1 MFNSPLITKPEFIQL
16 AKDVAFMDLPT
27 DPDFDSESIDE
38 CLSRCLTLPAGRKSL
53 DSFQMASLTND
64 FSQLPPSGLMDIF
77 NHQIMSKTDYDK
89 SKLSSWRS
97 FEEYNLCTNGHV
109 QSLGVNTT
117 EDLDGSTFF
126 VFVAGVILTQ
136 KQKNLRGR

>member
-53 DSFQMASLTND
+53 DSLQMASLSND
-64 FSQLPPSGLMDIF
+64 FSQLPPLGLMDIF
-77 NHQIMSKTDYDK
+77 NHLIMT
-89 SKLSSWRS
+89 
-97 FEEYNLCTNGHV
+97 
-109 QSLGVNTT
+109 
-117 EDLDGSTFF
+117 
-126 VFVAGVILTQ
+126 
-136 KQKNLRGR
+136 